1 MTNLSRRTALMGL
14 SAIVATPTLA
24 NHPGEDLDA
33 RMMEKEK
40 FFQIIDEP
48 QAPPFHLQDAGG
60 KIVRLSDFEDKIT
73 VMHFVYANCPDIC
86 PLHAEK
92 MAAIQSSINS
102 TPMKDMVQFISITT
116 DPKNDIP
123 DVLRDYAEWHG
134 LDPINWM
141 FLTKRTEQ
149 DEDATRKL
157 AKDYGLEFT
166 MTKDSGTMVHGAVIH
181 VIDRGGRFAG
191 KFHGMRFQ
199 NVNLVLYIN
208 GLLNNA
214 QHRRADVNWWDKVK
228 GVFN

>member
-1 MTNLSRRTALMGL
+1 MTNLSRRTALMAL
-14 SAIVATPTLA
+14 SATFASPAFA
-24 NHPGEDLDA
+24 NHPGEDLDT

-48 QAPPFHLQDAGG
+48 QAPPFHLQDADG
-60 KIVRLSDFEDKIT
+60 KTVRLSDFEDRIV
-73 VMHFVYANCPDIC
+73 VMHFIYANCPNIC

-116 DPKNDIP
+116 DPKNDTP
-123 DVLRDYAEWHG
+123 DVLRDYADWHG
-134 LDPINWM
+134 LDPVNWK
-141 FLTKRTEQ
+141 FLTKRAEQ
-149 DEDATRKL
+149 DDDATRKL

-166 MTKDSGTMVHGAVIH
+166 MTKDSDTMVHGAVIH

-208 GLLNNA
+208 GLINNA
-214 QHRRADVNWWDKVK
+214 QHHHADVSWWDKIK